1 MKTLR
6 LFSAALGLIAA
17 GALRASDAATA
28 APRTEVIFDH
38 PENFR
43 DVRDDVSP
51 SDRGRDAILSQV
63 RDHLVSRTARLI
75 PDGYKLTVTFTDIKL
90 AGDFEPWRGPQWD
103 SVRIVK
109 AVYPPYFKFTYQVTD
124 PSGRVVRS
132 GAENINDLDFQDRIV
147 LDTSDPLR
155 YEKQILDDWA
165 TGALGGLKKT

>member
-6 LFSAALGLIAA
+6 LFSAALGLFAA

-38 PENFR
+38 PENFM
-43 DVRDDVSP
+43 DVKDQMTP
-51 SDRGRDAILSQV
+51 TEKGRDSILASI
-63 RDHLVSRTARLI
+63 RNHLVERTAPMI

-103 SVRIVK
+103 EVRIVK
-109 AVYPPYFKFTYQVTD
+109 DIYPPYFKFSYQVTD
-124 PSGRVVRS
+124 PSGRVVKS
-132 GAENINDLDFQDRIV
+132 GQESIRDMDFQDRIV
-147 LDTSDPLR
+147 LDTNDPLR

-165 TGALGGLKKT
+165 NGALRGLKKA

>member
-6 LFSAALGLIAA
+6 LFSAALGLLAA

-38 PENFR
+38 PEKFR
-43 DVRDDVSP
+43 DIREEYNS
-51 SDRGRDAILSQV
+51 SDRGRDSILSEF
-63 RDHLVSRTARLI
+63 REHLVNRTAPMI

-103 SVRIVK
+103 TVRIIK
-109 AVYPPYFKFTYQVTD
+109 DIYPPSFKFTYSVTD
-124 PSGRVVRS
+124 PSGRVVKS
-132 GAENINDLDFQDRIV
+132 GAEDITDLAFQLRTVI
-147 LDTSDPLR
+147 DTSDPLR

-165 TGALGGLKKT
+165 TGALRGLKKA